1 MKKDWSIIVILL
13 ISFFLLL
20 TGYSFFPGQKI
31 LFALSG
37 EEIYRGSNN
46 YVEVENI
53 AGYATVYKT
62 VRSIHMR
69 DDCYEFY
76 FEDYKMKSV
85 PMADIQEIK
94 VVTLVNEH
102 RDK

>member
-1 MKKDWSIIVILL
+1 MKKDWPIIILLL
-13 ISFFLLL
+13 ISVFLLL
-20 TGYSFFPGQKI
+20 SGYI
-31 LFALSG
+31 ALSG

-53 AGYATVYKT
+53 AGYTTVYKT
-62 VRSIHMR
+62 VRSIHIR

-76 FEDYKMKSV
+76 FEDHKMKSV

-94 VVTLVNEH
+94 VVNLVDKH
-102 RDK
+102 RS